1 MKWSVR
7 VKNAMI
13 DQERG
18 GWIGKEGPGLF
29 RAIEKYNLRYD
40 EKEVVSEG
48 RGKVER
54 FRFGRWGCDEDSD
67 GGGDGDGEG
76 EWGDT

>member
-1 MKWSVR
+1 M
-7 VKNAMI
+7 
-13 DQERG
+13 
-18 GWIGKEGPGLF
+18 F

>member
-1 MKWSVR
+1 MGTRILW
-7 VKNAMI
+7 
-13 DQERG
+13 EG
-18 GWIGKEGPGLF
+18 GGGLF

-40 EKEVVSEG
+40 EKEEVVSEG
-48 RGKVER
+48 R

-67 GGGDGDGEG
+67 GGGDGDGER